1 VGLLHVIFVLMAWL
15 RIAAGIPWN
24 GEIVTL
30 ILTQVLSGA
39 VLALMYVQA
48 RYRELLVTAQLEQQN
63 LQKLAYADPL
73 TGAAN
78 RRRMYQRLEEQMI
91 QANPDHQANPD
102 NLGACVVLLDLDH
115 FKRFNDG
122 YGHNA
127 GDEVLRQVVS
137 LLKGEIRVDDTLG
150 RWGGE
155 EFMVLLPNTTL
166 EQAVGIAERLR
177 SCIASLTL
185 EGLGQITASFGVA
198 EFGTAERVEHWIDRA
213 DQALYQAKQQGRNT
227 VYVAPSSLGAA

>member
-1 VGLLHVIFVLMAWL
+1 
-15 RIAAGIPWN
+15 
-24 GEIVTL
+24 
-30 ILTQVLSGA
+30 
-39 VLALMYVQA
+39 
-48 RYRELLVTAQLEQQN
+48 
-63 LQKLAYADPL
+63 
-73 TGAAN
+73 
-78 RRRMYQRLEEQMI
+78 
-91 QANPDHQANPD
+91 
-102 NLGACVVLLDLDH
+102 
-115 FKRFNDG
+115 
-122 YGHNA
+122 
-127 GDEVLRQVVS
+127 
-137 LLKGEIRVDDTLG
+137 VDDTLG